1 MHCWEAL
8 NPIPEESL
16 QICSKKHLHYFQHPP
31 KFWYFTTV
39 RLLLP
44 IAEILKEI
52 TTSNDLTV
60 LLVLSA
66 ALLPLDPS
74 VQKSSLFAYENQH
87 ANLNLCWVCYPQ
99 APQQTAWSE
108 YEWEK
113 NACPPTLNRQ
123 RWTGLGGCK
132 LSLETNGAV
141 KIYIAEE
148 LPLGSLP
155 HVFKERDLN
164 STFTACNI
172 NASAGKREKHEVIWA
187 PKTQA
192 SCFTTVSRGRWL
204 FSLAWRCH
212 VTKPR
217 PPQKGKGKPT
227 LTSSLLI

>member
-1 MHCWEAL
+1 M
-8 NPIPEESL
+8 
-16 QICSKKHLHYFQHPP
+16 
-31 KFWYFTTV
+31 
-39 RLLLP
+39 
-44 IAEILKEI
+44 
-52 TTSNDLTV
+52 
-60 LLVLSA
+60 LSA

-74 VQKSSLFAYENQH
+74 VQKILTVCLWEPTCKPKLVLDMLSTGTT
-87 ANLNLCWVCYPQ
+87 ANCLIWVRMGKKCV
-99 APQQTAWSE
+99 
-108 YEWEK
+108 
-113 NACPPTLNRQ
+113 PPTPNRQ

-187 PKTQA
+187 SKTQA

-212 VTKPR
+212 VTKPW